1 MAGKEYEAEVYSMI
15 RAAIRKRG
23 DLKNIVV
30 VSNLY
35 HKQGNNM
42 LENDFVVLLAKLRL
56 ILHIE
61 AKTTLEDSSD
71 SQAST
76 VLEGE
81 IKNEEPDFKPSTKKK
96 RPMKNPRDKAKEQFD
111 HGLKF
116 FREVCSDKGWSYCKV
131 LAARSISQAKA
142 DSCAKCQP
150 FFFKDG
156 ETFDELLNSLEKE
169 NRGKLTLT
177 NHLGTILTYFCSLCS
192 FLFTYK
198 YLQQ

>member
-1 MAGKEYEAEVYSMI
+1 MI

-35 HKQGNNM
+35 HKQGKNM

-71 SQAST
+71 SQ
-76 VLEGE
+76 
-81 IKNEEPDFKPSTKKK
+81 K

-111 HGLKF
+111 NGLKF
-116 FREVCSDKGWSYCKV
+116 FRKVCSDKGWSYCKV
-131 LAARSISQAKA
+131 LAARSIYQTKA

-192 FLFTYK
+192 FLFTY
-198 YLQQ
+198 